1 MVRKGGFGMA
11 ASISLFFFVIYW
23 AFLIGGE
30 KLADRDMLSPFWG
43 MWGANVLLGITGI
56 LLMIRAAKE
65 AIILK
70 FDFLKKL
77 IPKQWREIQQ
87 TSDINNQ

>member
-1 MVRKGGFGMA
+1 MPAACVIFILLGAPLGVMVRKGGFGMA

-43 MWGANVLLGITGI
+43 MWAANVFLGVIGLL
-56 LLMIRAAKE
+56 LLIRAAKE
-65 AIILK
+65 AVIIK
-70 FDFLKKL
+70 FDF
-77 IPKQWREIQQ
+77 
-87 TSDINNQ
+87 T